1 MVVLSAAVCTKNGK
15 ALLSRQFVDMTRIR
29 IEGLLA
35 AFPKLLGTGNQ
46 QHTFI
51 ETDSV
56 RYVYQPIEGLFLLLI
71 TNKAS
76 NIVEDLET
84 LRLLSKVLPDIAQG
98 VTEEAVQGKMFE
110 LVFAFDEVITTGGYR
125 EQISLQQ
132 IQTNLSMESH
142 EEKLHKM
149 IEQSKVASAKDEA
162 DRKAKSIREERKKM
176 EGIGGGSM
184 SGSGGGSMEGGMG
197 MGMGGGSDPFGSSSG
212 SGGHDGGSSPYG
224 GGSSSSP
231 FGGSSEP
238 PAPAE
243 PVKKVKG
250 MSLGMKSKKEMQM
263 DKLVAEDNLTPVPPA
278 GGESAA
284 AVSAPVAAPQATH
297 PVAIVMEERV
307 NASLNREGAL
317 ESLEIK
323 GTMTLTPT
331 VDEACKCKV
340 AIAGAKNEVF
350 AFQTHPKVDKKA
362 YEASSTLQLKD
373 LSKGFPKGKPVGV
386 LRWSMSTQD
395 DDQVPISIN
404 CWPEEDGQD
413 MNVNVE
419 YNVNTT
425 HELHNVTISIP
436 LGTANMP
443 QIISM
448 DSGTH
453 RHNRSAEELVWEIP
467 LIDSS
472 NKSGTLE
479 FNVQQKDSDAFFPIN
494 INFGSQQLHAGIDV
508 GAVISTESNTPI
520 QFGLTKGL
528 VTESYKI
535 E

>member
-1 MVVLSAAVCTKNGK
+1 
-15 ALLSRQFVDMTRIR
+15 MTRIR

-84 LRLLSKVLPDIAQG
+84 LRLLSKVLPDQAGG

-162 DRKAKSIREERKKM
+162 DRRAKTIREERKKM

-197 MGMGGGSDPFGSSSG
+197 GGGDAFGSSG
-212 SGGHDGGSSPYG
+212 DGGGGGYDPSGGSSSPYG
-224 GGSSSSP
+224 GGGGSSSP
-231 FGGSSEP
+231 YGSSEP
-238 PAPAE
+238 TPPPE

-278 GGESAA
+278 GGEAVA
-284 AVSAPVAAPQATH
+284 AVSAPAAAPQVTH
-297 PVAIVMEERV
+297 PVTVVMEERV
-307 NASLNREGAL
+307 NAAMNREGAL

-323 GTMTLTPT
+323 GTMTLTPL

-340 AIAGAKNEVF
+340 ALAGVKSDLF

-362 YEASSTLQLKD
+362 YEAGGTLQLKD

-386 LRWSMSTQD
+386 LRWSMSTTD
-395 DDQVPISIN
+395 DDQAPISIN

-419 YNVNTT
+419 YNVNSS
-425 HELHNVTISIP
+425 HELHNVTIAIP

-448 DSGTH
+448 DSGNH
-453 RHNRSAEELVWEIP
+453 RHNRSAEELIWEIP

-479 FNVQQKDSDAFFPIN
+479 FNVAQKDSDAFFPIN
-494 INFGSQQLHAGIDV
+494 IGFGSQQLHAGIDV
-508 GAVISTESNTPI
+508 GAVINTESNTPV

-528 VTESYKI
+528 IAEAYKI